1 VVPPRLPALPPAW
14 TGALARRLLS
24 LAATCPSSPLA
35 RLACRRMNS
44 EEIKREAALEAAAA
58 ARDAEA

>member
-1 VVPPRLPALPPAW
+1 LPLLP
-14 TGALARRLLS
+14 
-24 LAATCPSSPLA
+24 PLA